1 MALKQALAVEWLSKN
16 GIILEASLC
25 EISGGWLALVDT
37 EAGRRLGAAT
47 RGECPL
53 HKFWKD
59 AEVKEVEGGITVV
72 MAALNANNAAVVRR
86 FVKWAA
92 PTACGTKGVSIGFS
106 DWSGCADAFVTELFA
121 KKQLRP
127 VLVDFTPSDSEALGR
142 NFLEAVDTA
151 TWGVLAAGYREGYGA
166 NAASLAK
173 EDDIVKALLYGY
185 SMIGVDC
192 TEKINLEIE
201 KLSAEQVAKKFEEFK
216 IEFQAALRASYLNA
230 EFKVNDNVI
239 TFTEEQLQRI
249 VLEYGEAIMHIQYLY
264 NTYLKS
270 TPWAIDFELDISKP
284 GKTLSVQEHYLIANE
299 LKRNNINLSG
309 LCVDGVNEADALREN
324 LQIHADIADTFNYR
338 LSIKNMELSGVDA
351 VELIKAT
358 KGKVHMKYN
367 NVLWMCAVHCMEQAD
382 KELYAKVCAAAE
394 TEAAAVICGSPAM
407 KALAMSYTKAL
418 AKDSELAKEI
428 KAFLTAHKEEYK
440 NMIITMFGD
449 LVKRL

>member
-16 GIILEASLC
+16 GVLLQPSLC
-25 EISGGWLALVDT
+25 EIPGGWLALVDT
-37 EAGRRLGAAT
+37 EAGRRLGVAT

-59 AEVKEVEGGITVV
+59 AEVNEVDGGITVV
-72 MAALNANNAAVVRR
+72 IAALNANNAAVVRR

-106 DWSGCADAFVTELFA
+106 DWSGCADAYVTELFA

-127 VLVDFTPSDSEALGR
+127 VLVDFTPSDSAALGR

-151 TWGVLAAGYREGYGA
+151 TWGVLATGYREGYGA

-185 SMIGVDC
+185 SMIGIDC
-192 TEKINLEIE
+192 SDKINLDIE

-230 EFKVNDNVI
+230 EFKVNDNTI

-249 VLEYGEAIMHIQYLY
+249 VLEYGEAIMHVQYLY

-309 LCVDGVNEADALREN
+309 LCMDGLYETTALSDD

-338 LSIKNMELSGVDA
+338 LSIKNMELSGVDPVA
-351 VELIKAT
+351 LVKAT
-358 KGKVHMKYN
+358 KGKVHMKFN
-367 NVLWMCAVHCMEQAD
+367 NVLYMCGIHCMEKAD
-382 KELYAKVCAAAE
+382 RALYEKVCAAAQ
-394 TEAAAVICGSPAM
+394 TEAVDVICGSSSM
-407 KALAMSYTKAL
+407 KALALSYTKVL
-418 AKDSELAKEI
+418 AKDSELGIEV
-428 KAFLTAHKEEYK
+428 KAFLAAHKNEYK
-440 NMIITMFGD
+440 DMIITMFGN
-449 LVKRL
+449 LTKQL

>member
-1 MALKQALAVEWLSKN
+1 MALKQALAVEWLGKN
-16 GIILEASLC
+16 GAVLQPSLC
-25 EISGGWLALVDT
+25 EIPGGWLALVDT
-37 EAGRRLGAAT
+37 EAGRRLGVAT

-59 AEVKEVEGGITVV
+59 AEVNEVEGGITVV

-106 DWSGCADAFVTELFA
+106 DWAGCADAFVTELFA
-121 KKQLRP
+121 KKQIRP
-127 VLVDFTPSDSEALGR
+127 VLVDFTPADSDALGR

-192 TEKINLEIE
+192 TDKINLDIE

-230 EFKVNDNVI
+230 EFKVNNNTI

-309 LCVDGVNEADALREN
+309 LCVDGLYESAALHEE

-338 LSIKNMELSGVDA
+338 LSVKNMELAGVDP
-351 VELIKAT
+351 VELAKAT
-358 KGKVHMKYN
+358 KGKVHMKFN
-367 NVLWMCAVHCMEQAD
+367 NVLWMCGVHCMEKSDQ
-382 KELYAKVCAAAE
+382 ELYAKVCAAAD
-394 TEAAAVICGSPAM
+394 TEAVGVICGSPAM
-407 KALAMSYTKAL
+407 KSLAMSYTTVL
-418 AKDSELAKEI
+418 AKDSELGKEV
-428 KAFLTAHKEEYK
+428 KAFLAAHKDEYK
-440 NMIITMFGD
+440 AMITTMFGNVTKK
-449 LVKRL
+449 L